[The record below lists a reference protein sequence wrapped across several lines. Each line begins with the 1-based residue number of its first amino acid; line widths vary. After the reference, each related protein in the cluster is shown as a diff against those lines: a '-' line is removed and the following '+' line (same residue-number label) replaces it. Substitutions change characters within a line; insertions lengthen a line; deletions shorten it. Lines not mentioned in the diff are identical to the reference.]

1 MIQLRHFVESDA
13 AVLQKNQPSAGNTES
28 IMEMIAAWESKSF
41 HGKYFEMFAI
51 TWEQRIVGSI
61 SLYEH
66 SKNVVSIGV
75 DVFPEERRKGFSA
88 EGMRLIIAIARN
100 QGYKLIQDQVSVD
113 NQPSIALH
121 EKLGFETDGYV
132 YKNSRDRKVLLYMLF
147 L

>member
-1 MIQLRHFVESDA
+1 MIQLRYFMESDA
-13 AVLQKNQPSAGNTES
+13 AVLQKKQPMAGSMES
-28 IMEMIAAWESKSF
+28 IVEMITAWESGTF
-41 HGKYFEMFAI
+41 QGKLFEMFAI

-75 DVFPEERRKGFSA
+75 DIFPEERRKGFAA
-88 EGMRLIIAIARN
+88 EGIRLIIEKARDL
-100 QGYKLIQDQVSVD
+100 GYKMIQDQVSVD
-113 NQPSIALH
+113 NKPSIALH

-132 YKNSRDRKVLLYMLF
+132 YKNSRDRKVLLYLLF